1 MLLAV
6 LIGLSIVPDEEIAPV
21 TTSSTSHRRR
31 RRRARRSTHGTDDR
45 DAGANHRIAGGHPG
59 VDDLV
64 DHTDDDAG
72 VDHHRPTTVPPTTST
87 TVAPTTS
94 TTVPPTTLPP
104 TTVPPTIAITDRAGV
119 AVLVIN
125 GGAAVG
131 AARAATEQLRQ
142 AGFQPRAAVDAV
154 QRVERRA
161 LVLYAPGQEAAANS
175 VNETIGA
182 APDAVVPAPPGDPNW
197 TRFGGDLDVLVVLGP
212 QTGP

>member
-1 MLLAV
+1 M
-6 LIGLSIVPDEEIAPV
+6 
-21 TTSSTSHRRR
+21 
-31 RRRARRSTHGTDDR
+31 
-45 DAGANHRIAGGHPG
+45 
-59 VDDLV
+59 
-64 DHTDDDAG
+64 
-72 VDHHRPTTVPPTTST
+72 
-87 TVAPTTS
+87 
-94 TTVPPTTLPP
+94 
-104 TTVPPTIAITDRAGV
+104 PPTIAIADRAGV

-182 APDAVVPAPPGDPNW
+182 APDALVPAPSGDPNW
-197 TRFGGDLDVLVVLGP
+197 TRFGGDLDILVVLGP